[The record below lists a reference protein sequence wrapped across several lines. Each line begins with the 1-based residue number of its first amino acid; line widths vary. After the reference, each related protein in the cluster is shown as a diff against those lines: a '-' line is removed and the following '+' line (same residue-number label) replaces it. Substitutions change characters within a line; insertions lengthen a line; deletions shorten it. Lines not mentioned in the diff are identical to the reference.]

1 MSAAAKKRGKSSADG
16 MTPLMR
22 QYYDVKRQHPESLLL
37 FRMGDFYETFDDDA
51 RVTAKVL
58 GITLTKRANGAAKEV
73 PLAGFP
79 HHTLDSYLP
88 RLVDSGIRVAICEQ
102 VEDPKTA
109 KGIVKREVVEVV
121 TPGTAIHDEK
131 EGRKSNTFLGAVKYG
146 SDRVGFAMLD
156 HSTGEFFVG
165 ECGEE
170 NVAEN
175 LVRFSPREII
185 VSDSDSITAS
195 QWFQKMKP
203 FLSQMDEWAFDEKV
217 CREALHAHFKVK
229 SLKGFGCDNMTA
241 GVSAAGVILRYV
253 EQNIQSSLRH
263 ITKLTPLRD
272 GERMGLDDFTV
283 RNLEVFTSLLTQG
296 THGTLI
302 SILDET
308 ITGGGG
314 RLLRHRLKNP
324 SLDRNRIERW
334 LSGVEGFFNDE
345 TLRSDVRRILSNCSD
360 VERLTGKLSR
370 GRATPRDVFGL
381 KSTLKLMPVIADLL
395 LAAENSSLKSIA
407 ENFADLS
414 DAVAKIDDI
423 LEDTPPMLLSH
434 GGVIRKGVDGELD
447 ELRSISSG
455 GKSWIAG
462 LEQTE
467 KEKTGIPS
475 LKIGYNKV
483 FGYYLEITKTH
494 LAKVPED
501 YIRKQTL
508 VNAERFVTPELKEY
522 EEKILS
528 ADERIQRIEA
538 RIFDELMLAILT
550 FSSSI
555 QHNAH
560 LLSQVDLY
568 AALAEVALSH
578 RWTKPELVEEPTIKL
593 IESRHPV
600 VESLLPVGEKF
611 IANDLTLEASSDQI
625 LLITGPNMA
634 GKSTYLRQIGLTV
647 LLAQCGSFVPAQ
659 KARIG
664 IVDRLFTRVG
674 ASDNLAGGEST
685 FMVEMTE
692 AANILNNATPRSL
705 ILFDEIG
712 RGTATYDGLSL
723 AWAITEYLHNTPE
736 AASRTVFATHYHEL
750 TELETM
756 LERGVNYNVA
766 GKEFGDH
773 IVFLRKIVPG
783 PCDKSYGI
791 HVALMAGLPQKVIGR
806 ASEILTG
813 LIQHRTPEKTE
824 TTHAA
829 ESKDQ
834 LDFFSKK
841 ESEFS
846 KTLAQLDVNQMTP
859 LEALKK
865 LDELKSK
872 YGL

>member
-1 MSAAAKKRGKSSADG
+1 

-22 QYYDVKRQHPESLLL
+22 QYYDVKRQHPESLIL

-51 RVTAKVL
+51 RVTSKVL

-79 HHTLDSYLP
+79 HHALDTYLA
-88 RLVDSGIRVAICEQ
+88 RLADSGLRVAICEQ

-109 KGIVKREVVEVV
+109 KGIVKREVIEVV
-121 TPGTAIHDEK
+121 TPGTAILGEK
-131 EGRKSNTFLGAVKYG
+131 EGHKSNTFLGAVKYG
-146 SDRVGFAMLD
+146 SDSVGFAMLD
-156 HSTGEFFVG
+156 HSTGEYFVG
-165 ECGEE
+165 ESTEE
-170 NVAEN
+170 SVAES
-175 LVRFSPREII
+175 LIRFSPREII
-185 VSDSDSITAS
+185 VSDSDSITQS
-195 QWFQKMKP
+195 DWFQKTKP

-217 CREALHAHFKVK
+217 CRDALQAHFKVK
-229 SLKGFGCDNMTA
+229 SLKGFGCDDMTA
-241 GVSAAGVILRYV
+241 GISAAGVILRYV
-253 EQNIQSSLRH
+253 EQNIQSSLGH
-263 ITKLTPLRD
+263 ITKLSPLRD
-272 GERMGLDDFTV
+272 SDRMGLDDFTV
-283 RNLEVFTSLLTQG
+283 RNLEVFTSLSTQG

-308 ITGGGG
+308 ITGGGS
-314 RLLRHRLKNP
+314 RLLRRRLANP
-324 SLDRNRIERW
+324 AADLKRIERR
-334 LSGVEGFFNDE
+334 LNGVEGFFNDE
-345 TLRSDVRRILSNCSD
+345 SLRSEIRRILGNCSD
-360 VERLTGKLSR
+360 LERLTGKLSR
-370 GRATPRDVFGL
+370 ARATPRDLSGL
-381 KSTLKLMPVIADLL
+381 KSTLKLVPGIKDHLMAS
-395 LAAENSSLKSIA
+395 ENSSLKRIA
-407 ENFADLS
+407 ESFKDLS
-414 DAVAKIDDI
+414 GAVAKIDVI
-423 LEDTPPMLLSH
+423 LEEAPPVLLSH
-434 GGVIRKGVDGELD
+434 GGVIRKGVDKKLD

-455 GKSWIAG
+455 GKSWIAR
-462 LEQTE
+462 LEKTE
-467 KEKTGIPS
+467 KESTGIPS

-494 LAKVPED
+494 LAKVPES

-522 EEKILS
+522 EEKILN
-528 ADERIQRIEA
+528 AEERIQGIEA
-538 RIFDELMLAILT
+538 RIFDELRLAILT

-560 LLSQVDLY
+560 LLSRVDLY

-578 RWTKPELVEEPTIKL
+578 RWTKPELVEETTIAL
-593 IESRHPV
+593 SDSRHPV

-611 IANDLTLEASSDQI
+611 IPNDLELDAGSAQI

-647 LLAQCGSFVPAQ
+647 LLAQCGSFVPARE
-659 KARIG
+659 ARIG

-685 FMVEMTE
+685 FMVEMME

-705 ILFDEIG
+705 ILLDEIG

-736 AASRTVFATHYHEL
+736 TAARTIFATHYHEL
-750 TELETM
+750 TELQEI
-756 LERGVNYNVA
+756 LKRVINYNVA
-766 GKEFGDH
+766 VKEFGDH

-791 HVALMAGLPQKVIGR
+791 HVARMAGLPQEVIGR
-806 ASEILTG
+806 ASEILSG
-813 LIQHRTPEKTE
+813 LIQHRAPEKPE
-824 TTHAA
+824 AMHDAD
-829 ESKDQ
+829 SMDQ
-834 LDFFSKK
+834 LNLFSEK
-841 ESEFS
+841 ESRFR
-846 KTLAQLDVNQMTP
+846 KTLSRLDVNQMTP

-865 LDELKSK
+865 LDELKSE